1 MGALDYHPGV
11 QSMIAT
17 SLSIH
22 PFLMVAVFGLPLAL
36 GIGLSIRRWHQTL
49 IRLSAWSALPA
60 LAAVGWMPSDEIVSI
75 PWMLLE
81 MHLAIDPTGRL
92 FLLFTSL
99 LWMLSA
105 VYAQSY
111 LASDPRRARFFFF
124 FLTSMAGNFGLIVSQ
139 DAVSFYVFFAL
150 MSFASYGLVVHTG
163 DPDALQAGR
172 IYIYLV
178 VIGEILLFTA
188 LLLQTYTVDSMLL
201 KDFSNVRPKAITIGL
216 ILLGFGI
223 KAGAL
228 PVHVWLPLAH
238 PAAPTPASAVLS
250 GTMIKAGLL
259 GWLRFLPI
267 GLWAMPRWG
276 ILCIIAGLLAAY
288 YAVVVGVTQRNPKSI
303 LAYSSIS
310 QMGLMTVGVGLAIG
324 WPQTV
329 SMALPAISIYAVHHG
344 FAKGALFL
352 GVGVLATGEVSR
364 RAHRLAI
371 GGLILASLALAGA
384 PFTSG
389 AVAKIALKA
398 PLNDFQGSWVYGLNL
413 LLPLAAIGTTLLMA
427 RFLFVI
433 TRHSSPHGRPQYG
446 TWLSWTF
453 TILLTAAAV
462 WLLPVAQKAA
472 SKTLQLAS
480 LWQAL
485 WPVAA
490 GMLISGTIW
499 LRTVRKKRLPALSI
513 PQGDLLYI
521 FRYLYRWFPQYS
533 LVRSRRIQQSM
544 SSALNNLQNKRPELQ
559 AIRKLP
565 RWFENRLT
573 DWQIASLIFVIMIVF
588 LFAWSLRL

>member
-1 MGALDYHPGV
+1 
-11 QSMIAT
+11 MIAT

-352 GVGVLATGEVSR
+352 GVGVLATGEISR

-389 AVAKIALKA
+389 AIAKIALKA
-398 PLNDFQGSWVYGLNL
+398 PLKDFQGSWVYGLNL
-413 LLPLAAIGTTLLMA
+413 LLYLAAIGTTLLLA

-433 TRHSSPHGRPQYG
+433 TRPSTVHDKPRFGMC
-446 TWLSWTF
+446 LSWTF
-453 TILLTAAAV
+453 TILLTAAVV
-462 WLLPVAQKAA
+462 WLLPLAQKTV
-472 SKTLQLAS
+472 SKALQLPW

-485 WPVAA
+485 WPVAT
-490 GMLISGTIW
+490 GILISGSLW
-499 LRTVRKKRLPALSI
+499 LGVILKNWRLTLSI
-513 PQGDLLYI
+513 PQGDLLYA
-521 FRYLYRWFPQYS
+521 FSFLYQRFLLFCSVPWK
-533 LVRSRRIQQSM
+533 LIQQSM
-544 SSALNNLQNKRPELQ
+544 SAILKVLQNQQIGLQ

-565 RWFENRLT
+565 LWLENRLT
-573 DWQIASLIFVIMIVF
+573 EWQTAGLIFVILIAC
-588 LFAWSLRL
+588 LFAWSLHL